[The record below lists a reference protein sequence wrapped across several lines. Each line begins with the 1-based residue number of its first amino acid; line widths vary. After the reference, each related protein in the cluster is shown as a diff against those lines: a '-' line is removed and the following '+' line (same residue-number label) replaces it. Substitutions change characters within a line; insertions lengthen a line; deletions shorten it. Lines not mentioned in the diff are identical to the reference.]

1 MTIQRGR
8 GLGSN
13 RGLVACFRRD
23 REGSFGR
30 ALERRD
36 RGKGEESRFGA
47 RELGRASWRRGGR
60 EAGAGLAFGL
70 RRGTGGGG
78 RGLYANH
85 EASASEMYVIIRMTP
100 ASGEGEEGA
109 GRQRP
114 EQRRRGERNAGTA
127 HTLDPVCAA
136 VVEDP
141 VDEQDGEHE

>member
-1 MTIQRGR
+1 M
-8 GLGSN
+8 
-13 RGLVACFRRD
+13 
-23 REGSFGR
+23 E
-30 ALERRD
+30 
-36 RGKGEESRFGA
+36 
-47 RELGRASWRRGGR
+47 RASWVGRLGGEEEGRR
-60 EAGAGLAFGL
+60 A
-70 RRGTGGGG
+70 RGWPSGCAAARGGGGG